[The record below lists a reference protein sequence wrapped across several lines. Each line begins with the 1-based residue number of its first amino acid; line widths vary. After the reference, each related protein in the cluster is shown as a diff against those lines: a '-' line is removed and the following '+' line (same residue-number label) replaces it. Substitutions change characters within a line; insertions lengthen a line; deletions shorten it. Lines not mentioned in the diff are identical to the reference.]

1 MDNQPPAPGKPTL
14 ASIQAKIDAPQ
25 FEKSSVHIIERFLEH
40 FASDGTMTFDVPK
53 HILEAL
59 AARFRPFLEHEVAT
73 LDKAFGGQT
82 GRQRQAIDTATQVDT
97 ITFMVIEEL
106 KRCQRR
112 TATRGLLTAWL
123 ARMSLSSK
131 ACPLTTFSD
140 FISCRSLSPNPVQ
153 GSLSANRLP
162 CQPIQSS
169 PDRPRRQQTPR
180 FRHATECNYP

>member
-1 MDNQPPAPGKPTL
+1 MDNQPPVPGQPTL

-59 AARFRPFLEHEVAT
+59 AARFRPFLDHEVAT

-106 KRCQRR
+106 KRLHAMPPSDRDPGTPYSVACENVAEQQGMSADNVQR
-112 TATRGLLTAWL
+112 LYK
-123 ARMSLSSK
+123 LS
-131 ACPLTTFSD
+131 
-140 FISCRSLSPNPVQ
+140 
-153 GSLSANRLP
+153 
-162 CQPIQSS
+162 QPK
-169 PDRPRRQQTPR
+169 P
-180 FRHATECNYP
+180 